1 MTSKKIW
8 YIYTTEYYS
17 DIKRNEIVPFPEK
30 RIDLETV
37 IQTEVS
43 HKEKKV
49 SCKITYKCQS
59 KNDTDELI

>member
-1 MTSKKIW
+1 M
-8 YIYTTEYYS
+8 EYYS

-59 KNDTDELI
+59 KNDTDELIWKIKIEIQT